1 MIRSRGSDAW
11 WLGVG
16 LRSIFE
22 VRGQAG
28 PRSACTP
35 VIHRTRES
43 KADHATSH
51 ACARSSNTITST
63 FQRKRGGACIRKASG
78 RRRTLLEIMLLRAI
92 ERSIFEQTAAW
103 LATDKSNVFTVVLDE
118 AHMYRGSGGAE
129 VAYLL
134 RRLDAR
140 LGVPRDRVKYILT
153 SASLGKSAEAVA
165 RMKSFAADLSGLG
178 SQGREFML
186 IKGEQLK
193 KTGECPATTSEAGA
207 LAAYAITTLHNS
219 VLNPVAASEGFGI
232 LLDALGQ
239 KPPASQDNQAGLQQ
253 VVYEWLQSFGPAAL
267 ITNEVTAQP
276 RQLREVAR
284 LAFPSSDKAAEAME
298 AMLALMSFAKEKD
311 SGRVFAPV
319 RSHMFFRGLAGIF
332 ACVDPTCTERGTSG
346 RASLGKTYSLPMLRC
361 ACGSRVYEILTH
373 RDCGAAFIRGY
384 VQNELGKFLWH
395 QPSTG
400 LWGEGG
406 LVEAHFLVEVDRRAH
421 GNGTR
426 GRMEGTQVWLHKATG
441 QLVVQPPSVEVEPNQ
456 YLALL
461 RPDGLVPVS
470 AGQRV
475 LSFDKK
481 CPVCTRHWHPGTTKI
496 MDLAT
501 KGET

>member
-1 MIRSRGSDAW
+1 MDMSCLRSRQVLVIRRCFRATKC
-11 WLGVG
+11 
-16 LRSIFE
+16 R
-22 VRGQAG
+22 RGA
-28 PRSACTP
+28 
-35 VIHRTRES
+35 RTCWSRTTRCWSTCFCDRLSEAFS
-43 KADHATSH
+43 NKRQHGWPPTNPTSLPW
-51 ACARSSNTITST
+51 CST
-63 FQRKRGGACIRKASG
+63 
-78 RRRTLLEIMLLRAI
+78 RRTCIA
-92 ERSIFEQTAAW
+92 
-103 LATDKSNVFTVVLDE
+103 VPV
-118 AHMYRGSGGAE
+118 
-129 VAYLL
+129 
-134 RRLDAR
+134 
-140 LGVPRDRVKYILT
+140 VPRMPIP
-153 SASLGKSAEAVA
+153 
-165 RMKSFAADLSGLG
+165 
-178 SQGREFML
+178 SQGRQFML

-193 KTGECPATTSEAGA
+193 KTGECPATTSEAAA
-207 LAAYAITTLHNS
+207 LAAYDITTLHNS

-346 RASLGKTYSLPMLRC
+346 RAILGKTYSMPMLRC
-361 ACGSRVYEILTH
+361 ACGSRVYEVLTH

-426 GRMEGTQVWLHKATG
+426 GRMEGTQVWLHKATD
-441 QLVVQPPSVEVEPNQ
+441 N
-456 YLALL
+456 
-461 RPDGLVPVS
+461 
-470 AGQRV
+470 
-475 LSFDKK
+475 
-481 CPVCTRHWHPGTTKI
+481 W
-496 MDLAT
+496 
-501 KGET
+501 